1 MLTLTPALT
10 LTTQGANVN
19 TQTKSQMTALQLTVA
34 INDPALC
41 AESLVKA
48 GADTSLKNEEGYTAL
63 DYAKQSN
70 NMEAIRLLENAP
82 AITAAAAGVSSLPF
96 TEAAPPFTSPLP
108 PSPPLLLVAPE
119 VSQEMSSEISPE
131 ISTPPEISPPPET
144 SLEASIS
151 PEMSSQMLW
160 LKGELQV
167 HGMDSPVVS
176 PSPSSSASPVVDSS
190 PETQG
195 PSKRF
200 GRPRLLLAVPCM
212 EAQLTAFEI

>member
-1 MLTLTPALT
+1 
-10 LTTQGANVN
+10 
-19 TQTKSQMTALQLTVA
+19 MTALQLTVA

-70 NMEAIRLLENAP
+70 NVEAIRLLENAP

-96 TEAAPPFTSPLP
+96 TEAAAPFTSPLP
-108 PSPPLLLVAPE
+108 PSPPLPLLVSPE
-119 VSQEMSSEISPE
+119 NVSQEMSSEISPE
-131 ISTPPEISPPPET
+131 ISTPPET
-144 SLEASIS
+144 SLEVSIS

>member
-1 MLTLTPALT
+1 
-10 LTTQGANVN
+10 
-19 TQTKSQMTALQLTVA
+19 MTALQLTVA

-70 NMEAIRLLENAP
+70 NVEAIRLLENAP
-82 AITAAAAGVSSLPF
+82 AITAATAGVSSLPF
-96 TEAAPPFTSPLP
+96 TEAAAPFTSPLP
-108 PSPPLLLVAPE
+108 PSPPLPLLVSPE
-119 VSQEMSSEISPE
+119 VSQEMSSDDFRDFLRRLPGFPATTRETP
-131 ISTPPEISPPPET
+131 TPPEISPPPEM
-144 SLEASIS
+144 SLEVSIP

-167 HGMDSPVVS
+167 QGMDSPVVS
-176 PSPSSSASPVVDSS
+176 PGPSASPESVVDSS

-195 PSKRF
+195 PSKSVRF
-200 GRPRLLLAVPCM
+200 AGDPASSRLSRAWRHS
-212 EAQLTAFEI
+212 

>member
-1 MLTLTPALT
+1 
-10 LTTQGANVN
+10 
-19 TQTKSQMTALQLTVA
+19 MTALQLTVA

-70 NMEAIRLLENAP
+70 NVEAIRLLENAP
-82 AITAAAAGVSSLPF
+82 AITAAAGVSSLPF
-96 TEAAPPFTSPLP
+96 TEAAAPFTSPLP
-108 PSPPLLLVAPE
+108 PSPPLPLLVSPE
-119 VSQEMSSEISPE
+119 NVSQEMSSEISPE
-131 ISTPPEISPPPET
+131 ISTPPET
-144 SLEASIS
+144 SLKVSIS

>member
-108 PSPPLLLVAPE
+108 PSPPLPLLVSPE

-131 ISTPPEISPPPET
+131 ISTPPET

-176 PSPSSSASPVVDSS
+176 PSPSSSASPVMDSS

>member
-1 MLTLTPALT
+1 
-10 LTTQGANVN
+10 
-19 TQTKSQMTALQLTVA
+19 MTALQLTVA

-70 NMEAIRLLENAP
+70 NVEAIRLLESAP
-82 AITAAAAGVSSLPF
+82 AITAATAGVSSLPF
-96 TEAAPPFTSPLP
+96 TEAAAPFTSPLP
-108 PSPPLLLVAPE
+108 PSPPLPLLVSPE
-119 VSQEMSSEISPE
+119 VLQEMSSEISPE
-131 ISTPPEISPPPET
+131 ISTPPET
-144 SLEASIS
+144 SLEVSIS
-151 PEMSSQMLW
+151 PAMSSQMLW
-160 LKGELQV
+160 LKDDLQV

-176 PSPSSSASPVVDSS
+176 PSPSSSASPVVDSTP

-200 GRPRLLLAVPCM
+200 GRPLPITPAAAADGDISPPEVPPTTPEISPLPEWCHRLLSVVWWS
-212 EAQLTAFEI
+212 TRNN